1 MKAGAEA
8 RPGFLREEA
17 LRLLLFGGKGGVG
30 KTTCASA
37 AALHLARKY
46 PARSFLL
53 VSTDPAHSLA
63 DCFGDDYAP
72 SPQPSPRSRGEGRV
86 RGVENLAL
94 CELDSQESLA
104 RFKARHEEHL
114 RTIALRG
121 TFLDQ
126 ADVAKLLDLSV
137 PGLDEVMALLEI
149 VAWVKEE
156 RYACIVVDTA
166 PAGHTLRLLGLPAL
180 MRQWVAALDTMLA
193 KHRYMARLYR
203 GAYHK
208 DAVDLYLEQT
218 AADLTNLWALLRSP
232 ERCRFVP
239 VMLAEALSIHVT
251 RAMLSELDRLGLPV
265 REVVVNRLLSPSLA
279 LPLNGGGEGGDCP
292 ACAEWTSRQTVAIEE
307 LTQVFSK
314 YTLWGLPLFLEEV
327 RGTERL
333 LAVWEHALTLAQAKG
348 NDEPAT
354 MNDELRGSGA
364 QRSAL
369 GVQHSAVGNP
379 APLPTSSMKLL
390 LFAGKGGVGKT
401 TLACASALRLAEE
414 RSGKEILLFSI
425 DPAHSL
431 AACLDREIGPQEVR
445 VAPGLTAIELDAQAE
460 YERLKQN
467 YADEL
472 TGVFERVTGQA
483 GIDLA
488 FDREVMERMLD
499 LAPPG
504 LDEIL
509 ALTRIVD
516 LMDRGRYDLFVL
528 DTAPTGH
535 LLRFLEMPELIEKW
549 LRTFFALFLK
559 YREVFWLPKIS
570 QMMVELSKRVKSFR
584 RVLIDSG
591 QAALM
596 AVTIPTQMAYEE
608 TRDLVAACERLG
620 VGVPIVF
627 VNMVTPASR
636 CPTCSALRRA
646 DERVLGRYDAMCAGR
661 HVALVFRQEEPRG
674 FERLRVLGRALYGAS
689 SSSGVSQTKR
699 SMQWDQIAIH

>member
-1 MKAGAEA
+1 MKAGEEA
-8 RPGFLREEA
+8 KPEFLREEG

-30 KTTCASA
+30 KTTCAAA
-37 AALHLARKY
+37 AALVLARQH

-94 CELDSQESLA
+94 RELDPQESLA

-126 ADVAKLLDLSV
+126 ADVAQLLDLSV

-180 MRQWVAALDTMLA
+180 MRQWVAALDAMLA

-203 GAYHK
+203 GAYRK
-208 DAVDLYLEQT
+208 DAVDLYLEET
-218 AADLTNLWALLRSP
+218 VADLTNLWALLRSP
-232 ERCRFVP
+232 GRCRFVP

-251 RAMLSELDRLGLPV
+251 RTMLTELERLGLPV
-265 REVVVNRLLSPSLA
+265 REVVVNRLHPA
-279 LPLNGGGEGGDCP
+279 QPNCP
-292 ACAEWTSRQTVAIEE
+292 VCAEWASRQTVAIEE
-307 LTQVFSK
+307 LTRVFSR
-314 YTLWGLPLFLEEV
+314 YTFWGLPLFLEEV

-333 LAVWEHALTLAQAKG
+333 LTVWERARPLVQAKG
-348 NDEPAT
+348 NDERGT
-354 MNDELRGSGA
+354 MNDEPRGAGI

-369 GVQHSAVGNP
+369 SVQHSAVSNP
-379 APLPTSSMKLL
+379 APLPSSSMKLL

-401 TLACASALRLAEE
+401 TLACASALRLAEKW
-414 RSGKEILLFSI
+414 SGNEILLFSI

-431 AACLDREIGPQEVR
+431 AACLGCEIGPQEVR

-460 YERLKQN
+460 YERLKQD

-472 TGVFERVTGQA
+472 TGVFERVTGQT

-488 FDREVMERMLD
+488 FDREVMERILD

-504 LDEIL
+504 LDEML

-516 LMDRGRYDLFVL
+516 LMDHGRYDLFVL

-535 LLRFLEMPELIEKW
+535 FLRFLEMPELIEKW
-549 LRTFFALFLK
+549 LRTFFGLFLK
-559 YREVFWLPKIS
+559 YRDVFQLPRIS
-570 QMMVELSKRVKSFR
+570 QMMVELSKRVKAFR
-584 RVLIDSG
+584 RVLIDSE
-591 QAALM
+591 QAALV
-596 AVTIPTQMAYEE
+596 AVTIPTEMAYEE
-608 TRDLVAACERLG
+608 TRDLVAACDRLG
-620 VGVPIVF
+620 VGVPILF

-646 DERVLGRYDAMCAGR
+646 EQPLLGRYDAVCAGR
-661 HVALVFRQEEPRG
+661 HVALVFRQDEPRG
-674 FERLRVLGRALYGAS
+674 LERLRALGRALYVAS
-689 SSSGVSQTKR
+689 GLPDVLQTKR
-699 SMQWDQIAIH
+699 TMQWNLAGILA

>member
-8 RPGFLREEA
+8 KPEFLREEG

-30 KTTCASA
+30 KTTCAAA
-37 AALHLARKY
+37 AALHLAQQH
-46 PARSFLL
+46 PSRSFLL

-63 DCFGDDYAP
+63 DCFAG
-72 SPQPSPRSRGEGRV
+72 SPPL
-86 RGVENLAL
+86 ENLAL
-94 CELDSQESLA
+94 RELDPQESLA
-104 RFKARHEEHL
+104 RFKTRHEEHL

-126 ADVAKLLDLSV
+126 GDVTRLLDLSV

-149 VAWVKEE
+149 VALVKEG
-156 RYACIVVDTA
+156 RYARIVVDTA
-166 PAGHTLRLLGLPAL
+166 PAGHTLRLLALPAL
-180 MRQWVAALDTMLA
+180 MRQWVSALDTMLA

-203 GAYHK
+203 GAYRK
-208 DAVDLYLEQT
+208 DEVDLYLEET
-218 AADLTNLWALLRSP
+218 AADLTSLWALLRSP

-251 RAMLSELDRLGLPV
+251 RLMVRELERLGLTV
-265 REVVVNRLLSPSLA
+265 RDVVVNRLLPVQ
-279 LPLNGGGEGGDCP
+279 PDCP
-292 ACAEWTSRQTVAIEE
+292 ACVAWTSRQTVAIEE
-307 LTQVFSK
+307 LTRVFAK
-314 YTLWGLPLFLEEV
+314 YTLFGLPLFLEEV

-333 LAVWEHALTLAQAKG
+333 SIVWEHARTLARAG
-348 NDEPAT
+348 RIDEHGSINDEPG
-354 MNDELRGSGA
+354 GSGIR
-364 QRSAL
+364 RSAL
-369 GVQHSAVGNP
+369 NVQQPAVSDP
-379 APLPTSSMKLL
+379 APLPASSMKLL

-431 AACLDREIGPQEVR
+431 AACLGRVIGPQEVR

-460 YERLKQN
+460 YERLRHD

-472 TGVFERVTGQA
+472 SGVFQRGTGQTST
-483 GIDLA
+483 DLA
-488 FDREVMERMLD
+488 FDREVMEQILD

-504 LDEIL
+504 LDEML
-509 ALTRIVD
+509 ALTRMVE
-516 LMDRGRYDLFVL
+516 LMDRGRFDLFVL

-535 LLRFLEMPELIEKW
+535 LLRLLEMPELIESW
-549 LRTFFALFLK
+549 LKTFFGLFLK

-584 RVLIDSG
+584 RVLVDSG
-591 QAALM
+591 QAALL
-596 AVTIPTQMAYEE
+596 AVTIPTEMAYEE

-620 VGVPIVF
+620 VGVPTLF

-636 CPTCSALRRA
+636 CPTCSALRLA
-646 DERVLGRYDAMCAGR
+646 EAPVLSRYDAVRAGR
-661 HVALVFRQEEPRG
+661 HMTLVSRQEEPRG
-674 FERLRVLGRALYGAS
+674 LERLRALGRALYTAS
-689 SSSGVSQTKR
+689 DSSNVSQTKGK
-699 SMQWDQIAIH
+699 MQWHRTAIH

>member
-1 MKAGAEA
+1 MKAGEEA
-8 RPGFLREEA
+8 KPEFLREEG
-17 LRLLLFGGKGGVG
+17 LHLLLFGGKGGVG
-30 KTTCASA
+30 KTTCAAA
-37 AALHLARKY
+37 AALVLARQH

-63 DCFGDDYAP
+63 DGFAG
-72 SPQPSPRSRGEGRV
+72 SPPL
-86 RGVENLAL
+86 ENLAL
-94 CELDSQESLA
+94 RELDPQESLV

-121 TFLDQ
+121 TFLDE
-126 ADVAKLLDLSV
+126 ADVTQLLDLSM
-137 PGLDEVMALLEI
+137 PGLDEIMALLEI
-149 VAWVKEE
+149 AAWVKENLH
-156 RYACIVVDTA
+156 ACIVVDTA
-166 PAGHTLRLLGLPAL
+166 PAGHTLRLLGLPAI
-180 MRQWVAALDTMLA
+180 MRQWVATLDAMLA

-203 GAYHK
+203 GTYRK
-208 DAVDLYLEQT
+208 DAVDLYLEET
-218 AADLTNLWALLRSP
+218 VADLTHLGALLQSP
-232 ERCRFVP
+232 GRCRFVP

-251 RAMLSELDRLGLPV
+251 RTMLSELERLDLPV
-265 REVVVNRLLSPSLA
+265 REVVVNRLHPA
-279 LPLNGGGEGGDCP
+279 QPNCP
-292 ACAEWTSRQTVAIEE
+292 VCAEWTSRQTVAIEE
-307 LTQVFSK
+307 LTRVFSN

-333 LAVWEHALTLAQAKG
+333 LTVWEHARPLAQAKG
-348 NDEPAT
+348 NHERGT
-354 MNDELRGSGA
+354 LNDLLRGFGI

-379 APLPTSSMKLL
+379 APLPPSSIKLL
-390 LFAGKGGVGKT
+390 MFAGKGGVGKT
-401 TLACASALRLAEE
+401 TLACASALCLAEAWD
-414 RSGKEILLFSI
+414 GKEVLLFSI

-431 AACLDREIGPQEVR
+431 AACLGREIGPQEVR
-445 VAPGLTAIELDAQAE
+445 VAPGLTVIELDAQAE
-460 YERLKQN
+460 YAHLKQD

-472 TGVFERVTGQA
+472 TGVFERVTGQT
-483 GIDLA
+483 GIDIA
-488 FDREVMERMLD
+488 FDREVMERILD

-549 LRTFFALFLK
+549 LRTFFGLFLK
-559 YREVFWLPKIS
+559 YREVFWLPRIS
-570 QMMVELSKRVKSFR
+570 QMMVDLSKQVKSFR
-584 RVLIDSG
+584 RVLVDSG

-596 AVTIPTQMAYEE
+596 AVAIPTEMAYAE
-608 TRDLVAACERLG
+608 TRDLVTACERLG
-620 VGVPIVF
+620 VAVPILF

-646 DERVLGRYDAMCAGR
+646 EERVLGQYDAMCAGR

-674 FERLRVLGRALYGAS
+674 LERLRAIGRALYVAS
-689 SSSGVSQTKR
+689 ASPDALQTKR
-699 SMQWDQIAIH
+699 RMQWNLTGIL

>member
-1 MKAGAEA
+1 M
-8 RPGFLREEA
+8 
-17 LRLLLFGGKGGVG
+17 G
-30 KTTCASA
+30 KTTCAAA
-37 AALHLARKY
+37 AALTLARQH

-63 DCFGDDYAP
+63 DCFAGCP
-72 SPQPSPRSRGEGRV
+72 P
-86 RGVENLAL
+86 VENLAL
-94 CELDSQESLA
+94 RELDPQESLA

-126 ADVAKLLDLSV
+126 ADVAQLLDLSM
-137 PGLDEVMALLEI
+137 PGLDEIMALLEI

-156 RYACIVVDTA
+156 RHACIVVDTA

-180 MRQWVAALDTMLA
+180 MRQWVAALDAMLA

-203 GAYHK
+203 GAYRK
-208 DAVDLYLEQT
+208 DAVDLYLEET
-218 AADLTNLWALLRSP
+218 VADLTNLGALLQSP
-232 ERCRFVP
+232 GRCRFVP

-251 RAMLSELDRLGLPV
+251 RAMLSELERLGLPV
-265 REVVVNRLLSPSLA
+265 REVVVNRLLPA
-279 LPLNGGGEGGDCP
+279 QPNCP

-307 LTQVFSK
+307 LTRVFSR

-333 LAVWEHALTLAQAKG
+333 LTVWEHARPLAQAKG
-348 NDEPAT
+348 NAERGT
-354 MNDELRGSGA
+354 MNDELRWGSGI

-369 GVQHSAVGNP
+369 SVQHSAVSNP
-379 APLPTSSMKLL
+379 APLPASSMKLL

-401 TLACASALRLAEE
+401 TLACASALRLAEAW
-414 RSGKEILLFSI
+414 SGKEILLFSI

-431 AACLDREIGPQEVR
+431 AACLGREIGPREVR

-460 YERLKQN
+460 YERLKQD

-472 TGVFERVTGQA
+472 TGVFERVTGQT
-483 GIDLA
+483 GIGLA
-488 FDREVMERMLD
+488 FDREVMERILD

-549 LRTFFALFLK
+549 LKTFFGLFLK
-559 YREVFWLPKIS
+559 YREVFWLPRIS
-570 QMMVELSKRVKSFR
+570 RMMVELSKRVKAFR

-591 QAALM
+591 QAALV
-596 AVTIPTQMAYEE
+596 AVTIPTEMAYAE
-608 TRDLVAACERLG
+608 TKDLVAACERLG
-620 VGVPIVF
+620 VGVPILF

-636 CPTCSALRRA
+636 CPTCSVLRRA
-646 DERVLGRYDAMCAGR
+646 EEPVLGRYDAACAGR

-674 FERLRVLGRALYGAS
+674 LERLRALGRALYVAS
-689 SSSGVSQTKR
+689 GLPDFSQTKR
-699 SMQWDQIAIH
+699 RMQWNLTEILS